1 MILLKTDGTLP
12 SATFEAL
19 RGPIERVWSERLD
32 LCEAFVYGVGGG
44 PGRGQ
49 IVVRLS
55 TPQAVVPIL
64 FPAGDCEPERV
75 FVALK
80 GALTRSE
87 L

>member
-1 MILLKTDGTLP
+1 MILLKTDGTIP
-12 SATFEAL
+12 TATVEAL
-19 RGPIERVWSERLD
+19 RGPIERVWSGRED
-32 LCEAFVYGVGGG
+32 VCEAFVYGVGGG

-55 TPQAVVPIL
+55 TAQSVVPVL
-64 FPAGDCEPERV
+64 FPAADCEPERV

-80 GALTRSE
+80 GAVTRAD